1 MISSMISRNSSRLV
15 LRFLALYSTSLMVCC
30 FILMH
35 RLCLIPLL
43 YQLLMLVHIT
53 I

>member
-1 MISSMISRNSSRLV
+1 MEQKSLSVFDYSGKKVCDLYDSTVQTPGQAFDISV
-15 LRFLALYSTSLMVCC
+15 
-30 FILMH
+30 
-35 RLCLIPLL
+35 PLL